1 MIRRRPLTGV
11 LRPRRHE
18 HDEHEHDEHEHE
30 HEEHEHDD
38 QHQHQDGSGH
48 DGAPTS
54 PEHQHARL
62 KNSRAW

>member
-11 LRPRRHE
+11 LHPRRHE
-18 HDEHEHDEHEHE
+18 HDEHEHDEHEHDE
-30 HEEHEHDD
+30 
-38 QHQHQDGSGH
+38 QRQDGSGH